1 MELTKSL
8 VAFFQSSISPLVLIS
23 GVGLILLS
31 LTNRLART
39 IDRSRGLVADIE
51 KSSLTQKE
59 IENKKVQ
66 LKILVKRSYI
76 LKYSIGSISFS
87 ILSSSLII
95 PVLLIMNLFQINL
108 EALGITFFILSISG
122 IITSALFLF
131 ADVNLTLKALE
142 YEVADH
148 IK

>member
-1 MELTKSL
+1 MELAKSL
-8 VAFFQSSISPLVLIS
+8 VEFFQSSISPLVLIS

-39 IDRSRGLVADIE
+39 IDRSRGLVSDIE
-51 KSSLTQKE
+51 KTSLTEKE

-87 ILSSSLII
+87 ILCSSLII
-95 PVLLIMNLFQINL
+95 PVLLIMNLFKINL
-108 EALGITFFILSISG
+108 EAIGIAFFILSVSG

-142 YEVADH
+142 YEVAEH